1 MLSQAFAGMIQ
12 ADRND
17 KMTGKHIHDKR
28 ICQFSLRDLVRVD
41 FVFPYGRVAAS
52 KTDLVPEPFDRDA
65 TFAVSPK
72 EIEEMKTSVISLF
85 SSK

>member
-1 MLSQAFAGMIQ
+1 MVQTDQTKKSVG
-12 ADRND
+12 N
-17 KMTGKHIHDKR
+17 TVHDNR
-28 ICQFSLRDLVRVD
+28 ICLFSLRDLVRVD

-65 TFAVSPK
+65 IFAVSPK
-72 EIEEMKTSVISLF
+72 EIEEMKSSVIRLF